1 MLSPTELLWNILGQ
15 TRNDTYDDQVKL
27 NYALDSCNIE
37 WFSQKRNIDNQA
49 IAGKCAKRKLNGLK
63 VTVLPQSLICRKCKQ
78 YKTSYYVWHSRSKR
92 AGEMKMKAAIAGYT
106 WFLKNTT
113 VLEDG
118 ELRESEATKDLKAVK
133 WLKAIS
139 LL

>member
-1 MLSPTELLWNILGQ
+1 MSPTELLWNILGQ

-27 NYALDSCNIE
+27 NYALDGCNIK
-37 WFSQKRNIDNQA
+37 WFSQGQSIDNQA
-49 IAGKCAKRKLNGLK
+49 IAGKCTKRKLNGLK

-78 YKTSYYVWHSRSKR
+78 HKTSYYVWHNRSKR
-92 AGEMKMKAAIAGYT
+92 AGDMKMKTAIAGYT
-106 WFLKNTT
+106 WFLKKTI

-118 ELRESEATKDLKAVK
+118 ELRESEATKELRAFK